1 MICLSGSELYLKSQC
16 QSYYLKPDGAKIKR
30 SGKKKKKTLMVHH
43 TTVMRQVSDILLNR
57 TPN

>member
-30 SGKKKKKTLMVHH
+30 SEKKKKNLMVRH
-43 TTVMRQVSDILLNR
+43 TTVMRRVSDILLNR